1 VTGSRAFQCRAAV
14 VLALLLM
21 LAPGGCSS
29 RRKKPPAKAAA
40 AKISSTQPAQPIP
53 KRLHDLLARWNAYRS
68 AVGLPLVGPD
78 TQLDQA
84 AWLHCRYLVKN
95 QVRGADAIFSR
106 VSGGTRANLDLHDET
121 RGNKWYSEEGNKWA
135 AQSRV
140 RAGDAPLDPDGIIDR
155 VMTTGFTAMNFLNP
169 QLDSVGVGEYCENNL
184 CAEAIILDEGISRQ
198 QLLALYE
205 DGEWL
210 SRVPKAGRS
219 EFVRARLKKPLTFPA
234 DDMRID
240 AASYQGDGVPDPLTS
255 CPGYSAPSGPV
266 LFLEMG
272 KPAASPDVTA
282 TAVSLTDNGAEVET
296 CAIDGTNYRN
306 PSASLE
312 HVGRWDLFYYG
323 AVIIVP
329 RHPLQPGHTYI
340 VSVTA
345 EGRPHSWTFT
355 VAPGAK

>member
-1 VTGSRAFQCRAAV
+1 M
-14 VLALLLM
+14 LALLFIV
-21 LAPGGCSS
+21 AAVGCSS
-29 RRKKPPAKAAA
+29 RRKKPPAKAVP
-40 AKISSTQPAQPIP
+40 AKISSTQSAPPIAKP
-53 KRLHDLLARWNAYRS
+53 LQDLLARWNAYRT

-78 TQLDQA
+78 AQLDRA
-84 AWLHCRYLVKN
+84 AWLHCRYLMKN
-95 QVRGADAIFSR
+95 DIRGADAIFSAQTGQAR
-106 VSGGTRANLDLHDET
+106 PNLDLHGET
-121 RGNKWYSEEGNKWA
+121 RGNKWYSDEGNRWA

-140 RAGDAPLDPDGIIDR
+140 RVGDAPLDPDGIIDR

-169 QLDSVGVGEYCENNL
+169 QLDSVGVAEYCENNL
-184 CAEAIILDEGISRQ
+184 CADAIILDEGISRQ

-219 EFVRARLKKPLTFPA
+219 EFVRARLKKPLAFPA
-234 DDMRID
+234 DEMRID
-240 AASYQGDGVPDPLTS
+240 TASYQGDGVPDPLTS

-272 KPAASPDVTA
+272 SPAASPDVTA
-282 TAVSLTDNGAEVET
+282 SAVSLTDSGAEVET
-296 CAIDGTNYRN
+296 CVIDATNYRN
-306 PSASLE
+306 PRASLE

-323 AVIIVP
+323 AVMIVP

-340 VSVTA
+340 ASVTA

-355 VAPGAK
+355 VAAGAK